1 MPWFRQRR
9 AAAEQ
14 EQQRLWRQA
23 RMNVDIEKL
32 MSKLSELERIDS
44 FNAIERYLL
53 REMENSRTG
62 ATESVTVCEKLKGDL
77 RAAFSVLPK
86 DMQQLLLSNPKR
98 ALLLQGSN
106 EKIPGL
112 DGIVSQTSL

>member
-32 MSKLSELERIDS
+32 MSNMSELERIDS
-44 FNAIERYLL
+44 FNAVERYLL
-53 REMENSRTG
+53 REME
-62 ATESVTVCEKLKGDL
+62 VTFLVTSFSITLLRHLFSKLG
-77 RAAFSVLPK
+77 V
-86 DMQQLLLSNPKR
+86 Q
-98 ALLLQGSN
+98 
-106 EKIPGL
+106 I
-112 DGIVSQTSL
+112 

>member
-32 MSKLSELERIDS
+32 MSNMSELERIDS
-44 FNAIERYLL
+44 FNAVERYLL
-53 REMENSRTG
+53 REME
-62 ATESVTVCEKLKGDL
+62 VTFLVTSD
-77 RAAFSVLPK
+77 
-86 DMQQLLLSNPKR
+86 LLSLQFLNMT
-98 ALLLQGSN
+98 ALHY
-106 EKIPGL
+106 
-112 DGIVSQTSL
+112 